1 VIFGSGSN
9 GRDFTFVTETVR
21 GIALAAENEA
31 ALGCNVNIAFGT
43 MVTVE
48 RIAEIICSLCGRPD
62 LKPLYVDPRPG
73 DIHVLQAETRLAR
86 ELLGFSAEIDVQVG
100 LKRYIDWFRARHP
113 QPALLLEAETRNW
126 EMPEERPDTARAAA
140 S

>member
-1 VIFGSGSN
+1 V
-9 GRDFTFVTETVR
+9 
-21 GIALAAENEA
+21 ALAAENEA
-31 ALGCNVNIAFGT
+31 ALGRKLNIAFGT

-48 RIAEIICSLCGRPD
+48 RLAEIICSLCGRPD
-62 LKPLYVDPRPG
+62 LKPLYVEPRPG
-73 DIHVLQAETRLAR
+73 DIHVLQAETRHAR

-113 QPALLLEAETRNW
+113 QPALLLEPETRNW
-126 EMPEERPDTARAAA
+126 EMPEEHEDAAHAAA

>member
-1 VIFGSGSN
+1 L
-9 GRDFTFVTETVR
+9 GR
-21 GIALAAENEA
+21 
-31 ALGCNVNIAFGT
+31 NVNIAFGT

-62 LKPLYVDPRPG
+62 LKPLYVHPRPG
-73 DIHVLQAETRLAR
+73 DVHVLQAETRLAR

-100 LKRYIDWFRARHP
+100 LKRYVDWFRARHP
-113 QPALLLEAETRNW
+113 QPALLLEAEIRNW
-126 EMPEERPDTARAAA
+126 EMPEERADAACVAA

>member
-1 VIFGSGSN
+1 L
-9 GRDFTFVTETVR
+9 GR
-21 GIALAAENEA
+21 
-31 ALGCNVNIAFGT
+31 NVNIAFGT

-86 ELLGFSAEIDVQVG
+86 ELLGFSAEIDVNVG

-113 QPALLLEAETRNW
+113 QPALLLEAEPRNW
-126 EMPEERPDTARAAA
+126 EMPEEKPDTARAAA
-140 S
+140 Y